1 MSFLEIMEC
10 ILIGVITG
18 LVTSGVTS
26 VIVYHITEYQKELE
40 SARRMVDDTYQ
51 LQNMLMLRAQYE
63 NENSIKPTVNIR
75 RAITSEQLKD
85 FAIKAGYGFSIFEPW
100 KYKQP
105 LRDALIKINEIL
117 SDNETYEAID
127 KGNISNII
135 LKLEEALEQYDNC
148 DRNMIKDFIKEIL
161 KNWVIRI
168 SRIALIAIIIITLVA
183 YILTFNQYLV
193 GNFI

>member
-40 SARRMVDDTYQ
+40 AARRMVDDTYQ
-51 LQNMLMLRAQYE
+51 LQNMLMLRVQYE
-63 NENSIKPTVNIR
+63 NENSIESTVNIR
-75 RAITSEQLKD
+75 RVINTEQLKE
-85 FAIKAGYGFSIFEPW
+85 FAIKASYGFSMFEPW

-117 SDNETYEAID
+117 LDNETYEAID

-135 LKLEEALEQYDNC
+135 FKLEEALELYDTC
-148 DRNMIKDFIKEIL
+148 DRNMIKDFIKGIL
-161 KNWVIRI
+161 KNWIIRL
-168 SRIALIAIIIITLVA
+168 SCFTLIAIIIITLVA
-183 YILTFNQYLV
+183 
-193 GNFI
+193 